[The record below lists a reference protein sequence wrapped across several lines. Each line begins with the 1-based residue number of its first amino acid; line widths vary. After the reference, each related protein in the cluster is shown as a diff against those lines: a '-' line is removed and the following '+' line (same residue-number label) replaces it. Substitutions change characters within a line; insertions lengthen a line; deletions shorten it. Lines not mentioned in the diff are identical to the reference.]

1 MRAKSAN
8 SVELDPY
15 VAGLQ
20 LGEQLREIEPEFVI
34 IFSSIHYDF
43 ADQYAGIC
51 DGLGRGDV
59 LVFGGTGDGFFETSA
74 GSKIGVAALGIN
86 SGGAMKV
93 RCRVE
98 VGLKDGSREAANRC
112 AKALVEAAGDD
123 DLRLAMVLFDAL
135 AAADNRVIDGVN
147 EVLDCAVFGGA
158 VADDRKLENC
168 YVLLNGTS
176 YQDAVGILGF
186 SGRFSFAVD
195 VENGSCPVSDTGV
208 VEAASGN
215 TLTTISGQ
223 PAMDFIA
230 GQLGKDPA
238 ELTDFDIGVV
248 AVQCSDH
255 ADMSDSQFRSIASWQ
270 RENGALETFGPVATG
285 QHVRVAL
292 PTGDELISGVASLV
306 DRLDEANLGFTPAAA
321 FGVSCAGRQ
330 WLLGP
335 RYEEEIQ
342 CIRARARAGLP
353 VIGFPSLGEVG
364 PRRRADGTYSKN
376 LFHNVSFVF
385 AVLGAADPR
394 QELAESA
401 K

>member
-1 MRAKSAN
+1 MRVHCH
-8 SVELDPY
+8 VE
-15 VAGLQ
+15 G
-20 LGEQLREIEPEFVI
+20 
-34 IFSSIHYDF
+34 
-43 ADQYAGIC
+43 
-51 DGLGRGDV
+51 
-59 LVFGGTGDGFFETSA
+59 
-74 GSKIGVAALGIN
+74 
-86 SGGAMKV
+86 
-93 RCRVE
+93 
-98 VGLKDGSREAANRC
+98 GLKEDSHAAASRC
-112 AKALVEAAGDD
+112 AEAVQAAAGDQAP
-123 DLRLAMVLFDAL
+123 RLALVLFDAL
-135 AAADNRVIDGVN
+135 AAKDNRVIDGVN
-147 EVLDCAVFGGA
+147 DVLHCAVFGGA

-168 YVLLNGTS
+168 YVLHNGRS
-176 YQDAVGILGF
+176 YQDAVGLLSF
-186 SGRFSFAVD
+186 SGEFSFAVD
-195 VENGSCPVSDTGV
+195 VQNGSCPVSNTGI

-238 ELTDFDIGVV
+238 ELTDFDIGVI

-255 ADMSDSQFRSIASWQ
+255 ADMSDSQFRSIASWR
-270 RENGALETFGPVATG
+270 RETGALETFGPVNTG

-306 DRLDEANLGFTPAAA
+306 ERLDEANLGFTPAAA

-342 CIRARARAGLP
+342 CIRDRARSGLP

-364 PRRRADGTYSKN
+364 PRRRPDGTYSKN

-385 AVLGAADPR
+385 AVIGAAQAP
-394 QELAESA
+394 AESA